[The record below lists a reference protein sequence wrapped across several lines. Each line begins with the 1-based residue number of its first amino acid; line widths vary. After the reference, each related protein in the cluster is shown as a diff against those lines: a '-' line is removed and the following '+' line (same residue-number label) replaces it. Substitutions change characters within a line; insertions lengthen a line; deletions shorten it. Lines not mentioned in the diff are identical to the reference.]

1 MKTWSFSTVFK
12 ENVMRESG
20 PFLESMICFV
30 LERVDDF
37 TLHLH
42 SLLHYLAFHS
52 RLTYGP

>member
-20 PFLESMICFV
+20 PFLESMMCFV

-52 RLTYGP
+52 RLTNGP